1 MCVITLVR
9 CRAPRSESIRREAS
23 LRSISETDVSAC
35 ATEAPL
41 AVPTSGCAGFARAS
55 V

>member
-1 MCVITLVR
+1 MWVITLVR
-9 CRAPRSESIRREAS
+9 ILALRSSSIRKDAS
-23 LRSISETDVSAC
+23 LRSISETEVSAV